1 MRFPV
6 RVLQEFRPFILKS
19 VQVKTLTN
27 IKRRGMETVIEKIIA
42 KYPKKDS
49 AIMPV
54 MQYLQKQNGNYLSG
68 DAMDTAAKAIGC
80 SRSKVYGVAT
90 YYTMFNTQSVGKFHL
105 QVDTCVPGFLQGAD
119 EVLAHLSKK
128 LGIKPGETT
137 SDKMFTLTAVQDLG
151 SCATGPVIQV
161 NDRYFE
167 NMTIAKTD
175 ALIDA
180 LKSGKE
186 PENDPSMTVVSKCG
200 VLLNDR
206 TKKDCRTLSFY
217 KGNGGYQSL
226 KKALSMQPADIISE
240 VKEAGV
246 RGRGGAGFPAG
257 MKWSFLP
264 KNDSRPVYLICNAD
278 EGEPGTFKDR
288 QIMEFNPH
296 LVIEGIAISAFALN
310 AKKAFIYIR
319 GEFDWIADILDTAIE
334 EAKSDGQLS
343 HVDIVVHRGGGSYV
357 CGDETAQIE
366 SLEGKRGNPRVKP
379 PFPANYGLYGC
390 PTVVNN
396 VETLSCVPY
405 IIQNGAAAYQKFGTT
420 NNFGPK
426 IFGVSG
432 HVNKPGIFEYPM
444 GTPLKEILEAA
455 GGVKGKL
462 KGVIVGGLSVAILTA
477 KEAENLILDFDSCV
491 KAGTALGSGG
501 IMVVNDTVSIPE
513 LALRSIQFYH
523 HESCGQC
530 VPCREGSL
538 VIENKLHGL
547 LHGNGKMEDI
557 DLILHLCD
565 NIKGLTL
572 CPTGE
577 AFAVPIQAMVSKFRP
592 EFEALVK

>member
-1 MRFPV
+1 M
-6 RVLQEFRPFILKS
+6 S
-19 VQVKTLTN
+19 TS
-27 IKRRGMETVIEKIIA
+27 IEKIIA
-42 KYPKKDS
+42 KYPEKKS

-54 MQYLQKQNGNYLSG
+54 MQHLQKENSNYLSE
-68 DAMDTAAKAIGC
+68 DAMNEAAGVIGC
-80 SRSKVYGVAT
+80 SSSKVYGVAT
-90 YYTMFNTQSVGKFHL
+90 YYTMFNTRPVGKFHL
-105 QVDTCVPGFLQGAD
+105 QVDTCVPGFLHGAD
-119 EVLAHLSKK
+119 AVVEHLEKK
-128 LGIKPGETT
+128 LGIKTGETT
-137 SDKMFTLTAVQDLG
+137 GDGMFTLSTVQDLG

-161 NDRYFE
+161 NDRYYE

-175 ALIDA
+175 ALIEA
-180 LKSGKE
+180 LKNGKE
-186 PENDPSMTVVSKCG
+186 PENDPSMTVISKCG

-206 TKKDCRTLSFY
+206 TQKDCRTIAFY
-217 KGNGGYQSL
+217 KKNGGYQAI
-226 KKALSMQPADIISE
+226 KKALSMKPADIIEE

-264 KNDSRPVYLICNAD
+264 KNDDRPVYLICNAD

-296 LVIEGIAISAFALN
+296 LVIEGIAISAHAIGS
-310 AKKAFIYIR
+310 KKAFIYIR
-319 GEFDWIADILDTAIE
+319 GEFDWIAGILEAAIE
-334 EAKSDGQLS
+334 EAKKDGQLD
-343 HVDIVVHRGGGSYV
+343 HVDVVVHRGGGSYV

-379 PFPANYGLYGC
+379 PFPANSGLYGC

-396 VETLSCVPY
+396 VETLSCIPY
-405 IIQNGAAAYQKFGTT
+405 IIMNGADGYKKFGTT

-444 GTPLKEILEAA
+444 GTPLKEILDAA

-477 KEAENLILDFDSCV
+477 QEAESLILDFDSCV

-513 LALRSIQFYH
+513 LALRTIEFYH

-530 VPCREGSL
+530 VPCREGSF
-538 VIENKLHGL
+538 VIEHKLRDLVEGR
-547 LHGNGKMEDI
+547 GRMEDI
-557 DLILHLCD
+557 DLILHLCA
-565 NIKGLTL
+565 NIRGLTL

-577 AFAVPIQAMVSKFRP
+577 AFSVPIQAMVSKFRP
-592 EFEALVK
+592 EFEALVRR